1 MTSMVKD
8 VWRIHKERLLQSQA
22 VNRQLFRKECTNKTS
37 YDWYQSRKCCKSSQP
52 VVKEE
57 SVEGKYTE
65 IKWRRWLSEALTHSA
80 LNNTGDKENI
90 IAMPEGCIM

>member
-1 MTSMVKD
+1 MYEEYTKRGYYNHKLSIDNCLEKNVQTKLLMIDTSQENVAK
-8 VWRIHKERLLQSQA
+8 VA
-22 VNRQLFRKECTNKTS
+22 
-37 YDWYQSRKCCKSSQP
+37 SR